1 MHRAAAYLL
10 KLPEAFSESSPV
22 TQSAS
27 TKSTP
32 YPAIDP
38 SPDVPRMEA
47 DVLEFWKREGIFQ
60 ASIDQR
66 PAEVDGE
73 TNQFVFYDGPPFAN
87 GLPHYGHM
95 ATGYVKDL
103 VPRFRTMQG
112 RRVERRFGWD
122 CHGLPAEM
130 AAEKELGIS
139 GRLAIL
145 DYGMDKF
152 NDYCRE
158 SVLRYTNDW
167 QYYVER
173 MGRWVD
179 FENDYKT
186 MDPTFMESVLWAF
199 KTLYDKGLVYRG
211 SRVVPYSWAM
221 QTPLSNFETRLDNS
235 YRERQDP
242 ALTVLFRLKEP
253 LKDGKPASVA
263 AWTTTPWTLPSN
275 LACAVGP
282 EFDYAIMEKDGE
294 HVVLADALR
303 EAYAKELEGY
313 EKAGSLKGSELAG
326 REYEPLFPFFADT
339 ENAFR
344 VLAAD
349 FVTLESGTGIVHT
362 APAFGEDDLA
372 FGRANGI
379 PLVAPV
385 DDQGN
390 FTKEVPPY
398 HGMNIFDANKEIIKD
413 LKDAGKVLRHET
425 YLHNYPHCWRTDTPL
440 IYKAIDA
447 WYVEVTA
454 IKDRMV
460 ELNQTI
466 DWIPGHVK
474 DGLFG
479 NWLENARDW
488 NISRNRFWGCP
499 IPIWMSDDPDY
510 PRIDVYGSLDEIA
523 ADFGRRPDDLH
534 RPHIDEFVRP
544 NPDDPSGKA
553 MMRRVPEVLDVWFDS
568 GSMPF
573 AQLHYPFENKEKFE
587 KNFPA
592 DFIVE
597 YMAQTRG
604 WFYTLMVLSTALF
617 DKAPFQNCICHGVV
631 LGDDKQKLSKRLKN
645 YPDPNKVLAEHGS
658 DALRVYMLSSSLLAG
673 GDLIIH
679 SDARGIQEALRK
691 TILPLWNASYFFTL
705 YANADGYKAQLRT
718 DSRNEHDRYILA
730 KTREFVETLT
740 ERLEANDIP
749 GAYGLVSPFLDVSN
763 NWHIRRNRAR
773 FWGAEVTDDKRDA
786 FDTLYTVLVTLVKA
800 LAPLMPFVTEA
811 IYRNLTGET
820 SVHLADWPDVSAFP
834 QEAELIRD
842 MDLARDIC
850 GAGLSIRVRQ
860 QQRLRQPLKKL
871 TIAHPEVDRL
881 RPFEGTIADELN
893 VKAVGFDTDP
903 AAVGELVLK
912 VDPRRLGKQL
922 GPKMKDVIAASKSG
936 DWSRREDGTVEIAG
950 VEIGEDDY
958 DLLVTTG
965 GSDEDAQMFDAG
977 RGTVLLDLELTDELR
992 SEAKARDFVRLVQD
1006 ARKEADFDVSDRITI
1021 RAGGSDAVLAA
1032 LREHEAYIRGE
1043 TLAEKL
1049 ELGVEA
1055 GSAHQIDGEPVTVE
1069 VTRV

>member
-1 MHRAAAYLL
+1 
-10 KLPEAFSESSPV
+10 
-22 TQSAS
+22 
-27 TKSTP
+27 
-32 YPAIDP
+32 
-38 SPDVPRMEA
+38 MEA
-47 DVLEFWKREGIFQ
+47 DVLDFWKNEKIFER
-60 ASIDQR
+60 SVDER
-66 PAEVDGE
+66 PAEIDGE

-122 CHGLPAEM
+122 THGLPAEM

-139 GRLAIL
+139 GRIAIL

-242 ALTVLFRLKEP
+242 ALTVLFKLKEP
-253 LKDGKPASVA
+253 LKDGKPAHLA

-275 LACAVGP
+275 LALAVGP
-282 EFDYAIMEKDGE
+282 TFDYAILEKDGE
-294 HVVLADALR
+294 HVVVAEALV
-303 EAYAKELEGY
+303 EAYATELEEY
-313 EKAGSLKGSELAG
+313 DQVGSITGAELAG
-326 REYEPLFPFFADT
+326 RFYEPLFPFFADA
-339 ENAFR
+339 ENAFQ
-344 VLAAD
+344 VFAAD
-349 FVTLESGTGIVHT
+349 YVTLESGTGIVHT
-362 APAFGEDDLA
+362 APAFGEDDLTL
-372 FGRANGI
+372 GRANGL
-379 PLVAPV
+379 PLIAPV

-390 FTKEVPPY
+390 FTNEVPPY
-398 HGMNIFDANKEIIKD
+398 QGMNIFDANKDIIKD
-413 LKDAGKVLRHET
+413 LKADGVVLRHET

-454 IKDRMV
+454 FKDRMV
-460 ELNQTI
+460 ELNQGI
-466 DWIPGHVK
+466 DWIPGHLK

-499 IPIWMSDDPDY
+499 IPVWMSDDPQY
-510 PRIDVYGSLDEIA
+510 PRIDVYGSLDQIE
-523 ADFGRRPDDLH
+523 ADFGRRPADLH
-534 RPHIDEFVRP
+534 RPHIDEFTRP
-544 NPDDPSGKA
+544 NPDDPTGKST
-553 MMRRVPEVLDVWFDS
+553 MRRVTEVLDVWFDS

-573 AQLHYPFENKEKFE
+573 AQLHYPFENKEQFE
-587 KNFPA
+587 ANFPA

-617 DKAPFQNCICHGVV
+617 DKAPFKSVICHGVV
-631 LGDDKQKLSKRLKN
+631 LGEDKQKLSKRLQN
-645 YPDPNKVLAEHGS
+645 YPDPVEVLSEYGS
-658 DALRVYMLSSSLLAG
+658 DALRVYMLSSSLLSG

-679 SDARGIQEALRK
+679 SDSRGVQDALRR
-691 TILPLWNASYFFTL
+691 TILPLWNATYFFTL
-705 YANADGYKAQLRT
+705 YANADGYKAALRA
-718 DSRNEHDRYILA
+718 DSKDEHDRYILA
-730 KTREFVETLT
+730 KTRELVETLT
-740 ERLEANDIP
+740 ARLEANDIP
-749 GAYGLVSPFLDVSN
+749 GAYALIGPFLEVSN

-786 FDTLYTVLVTLVKA
+786 FDTLYTMLVTVSQA
-800 LAPLMPFVTEA
+800 LAPLMPFVTET
-811 IYRNLTGET
+811 IYRGLTGET
-820 SVHLADWPDVSAFP
+820 SVHLASWPDVSAFP
-834 QEAELIRD
+834 QEVDLIRD
-842 MDLARDIC
+842 MDLARDVC
-850 GAGLSIRVRQ
+850 GAGLSTRVRQ
-860 QQRLRQPLKKL
+860 QIRLRQPLRQM

-881 RPFEGTIADELN
+881 RPFADTIADELN
-893 VKAVGFDTDP
+893 IKTLAFETDP
-903 AAVGELVLK
+903 TSVGDLVLK
-912 VDPRRLGKQL
+912 IDPRRIGRQL
-922 GPKMKDVIAASKSG
+922 GPKMKDVITASKKG
-936 DWSRREDGTVEIAG
+936 EWTRRDDGIVEIAG
-950 VEIGEDDY
+950 VEIGEEDY
-958 DLLVTTG
+958 DLRVTT
-965 GSDEDAQMFDAG
+965 SNEQQDAQMFDGG
-977 RGTVLLDLELTDELR
+977 RGTVVLDLELDDDLRDEAR
-992 SEAKARDFVRLVQD
+992 ARDFVRHVQD
-1006 ARKEADFDVSDRITI
+1006 SRKAAGLDVSDRIVI
-1021 RAGGSDAVLAA
+1021 RAEAEGDLARALETHRDYVL
-1032 LREHEAYIRGE
+1032 GE
-1043 TLAEKL
+1043 TLGNALDIGDPGVSAE
-1049 ELGVEA
+1049 A
-1055 GSAHQIDGEPVTVE
+1055 FQIDGETTRISVE
-1069 VTRV
+1069 RAS